1 MLDMLQSNFVDSQQ
15 FPPIMRL
22 ARMHPQTA
30 GAPAPY
36 DPIKQRPTDFSMS
49 SSTCERASSTTEGL
63 FHTSDSD
70 RKKDD

>member
-1 MLDMLQSNFVDSQQ
+1 MHDVLQTTHVDSNQ

-22 ARMHPQTA
+22 ARAHPQSE

-36 DPIKQRPTDFSMS
+36 DPIKQRPVEFSMS